1 MKGKIELAEQT
12 GGHQLHR
19 LLETLLLPDLVLD
32 ERKKILEEEY
42 HIPMGGDVERRLNLM
57 CNLSGAIVELGME
70 KGIEKG
76 MEQLIANFLKKD
88 NHVNHVVEMLD
99 VPESMVK
106 TVAEKEKI
114 QIISDN

>member
-1 MKGKIELAEQT
+1 
-12 GGHQLHR
+12 
-19 LLETLLLPDLVLD
+19 
-32 ERKKILEEEY
+32 
-42 HIPMGGDVERRLNLM
+42 M

-88 NHVNHVVEMLD
+88 NHINHVVEMLD
-99 VPESMVK
+99 VPEAMVK

-114 QIISDN
+114 EIIL